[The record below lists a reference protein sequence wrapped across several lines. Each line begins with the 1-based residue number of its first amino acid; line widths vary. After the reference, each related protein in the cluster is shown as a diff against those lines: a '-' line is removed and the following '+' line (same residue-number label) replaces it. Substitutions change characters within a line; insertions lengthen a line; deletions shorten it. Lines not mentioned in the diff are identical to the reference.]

1 MRIKEVKEKFEEIY
15 NYIEEYKQV
24 RPIMEATIEQL
35 KGDVEALKLQVANLE
50 SAISDLQGGS

>member
-35 KGDVEALKLQVANLE
+35 KGDAEALKLQVANLE